1 MSAAPKREWT
11 AADRALVRRIA
22 QFIGEIINSATSTDK
37 LLIDVDAAFPG
48 RAVQGVRRRLFSVPD
63 RAAGGTRRKCN
74 ERAPRD
80 LPPGARRAAVHGYA
94 LGVDL
99 ITAVDRLQDF
109 AFTRDLVDE
118 IGQDAVQAIMAEAF
132 GPLRDEQQLGD
143 EYEGLSST
151 FARTCKLADAEY
163 ARTKRIASPPACRPR
178 RKHHRGH
185 RISGPAQRSRPP
197 ARLADRED
205 PARARPHPGAF
216 PGQER
221 EEGHLICPSSHS

>member
-1 MSAAPKREWT
+1 MSA
-11 AADRALVRRIA
+11 
-22 QFIGEIINSATSTDK
+22 
-37 LLIDVDAAFPG
+37 LLETF
-48 RAVQGVRRRLFSVPD
+48 RQR
-63 RAAGGTRRKCN
+63 C
-74 ERAPRD
+74 
-80 LPPGARRAAVHGYA
+80 RAAVHGYA

-163 ARTKRIASPPACRPR
+163 ARTKRIASPPACRLAESTIEATEYLVR
-178 RKHHRGH
+178 LND
-185 RISGPAQRSRPP
+185 P
-197 ARLADRED
+197 ARL
-205 PARARPHPGAF
+205 RAWLIEKTPP
-216 PGQER
+216 ER
-221 EEGHLICPSSHS
+221 GRILAHFQDKKGRRAA